1 VLRGLQ
7 QHPLELDATGG
18 LLLGSLGDRHPRST
32 QAFGQVVADALEF
45 SEIEQ
50 PRRGSRHR
58 ANLGEAAHA
67 VGERRHE
74 SFRQLALELGD
85 LSLQ

>member
-7 QHPLELDATGG
+7 QHPLQLDPAGG
-18 LLLGSLGDRHPRST
+18 LRVGALGDRHPRGP
-32 QAFGQVVADALEF
+32 QALGQVVADALEL
-45 SEIEQ
+45 SEVEQ
-50 PRRGSRHR
+50 PRRGSRYR
-58 ANLGEAAHA
+58 TSLGHTAHA